1 MTKELIEQYAN
12 IDYPDN
18 QEMNKYIKNS
28 LFDVVQLS
36 NGMLCGF
43 GKPHIN
49 TRFCFRDEGPDY
61 DLYHE
66 LHKDDDRMK
75 NYFLNE
81 NTRELDDLIEVFEEK
96 DEQKIPAV
104 YDYENGLCKPSW
116 YYWADIQTNNNA
128 IRIVGD
134 DKKMVLEK
142 LYEVRKSL
150 IKRLETWW
158 KKYGKEKLHTWT
170 YWADA

>member
-18 QEMNKYIKNS
+18 KTMNDYIKKS
-28 LFDVVQLS
+28 LFDVVKLS

-43 GKPHIN
+43 EKSHIN
-49 TRFCFRDEGPDY
+49 TRFCFRDEGADY
-61 DLYHE
+61 ELYKE
-66 LHKDDDRMK
+66 LHKDNDRMK

-81 NTRELDDLIEVFEEK
+81 NTWEIDRMIEVFEDK
-96 DEQKIPAV
+96 DEHKIPAI

-116 YYWADIQTNNNA
+116 YYWADHRDTDNTIRVTEDDQKA
-128 IRIVGD
+128 I
-134 DKKMVLEK
+134 LEK

-158 KKYGKEKLHTWT
+158 KKYGAEKLHTWT